1 MSRAALRAG
10 LADSLQSFLDAGNV
24 LPGLNTDARQGA
36 FVEQLVDSER
46 RNRYYAR
53 LLERNIGEGSADP
66 HSPGFNPLAAAVWF
80 DRLGDRDEAMWMVFL
95 SVHFG
100 RALTSRWLL
109 VGDIYGRLDCE
120 TNWTWAAT
128 SNDVQAFRAWLHDNS
143 DGIRALEPR
152 RRFGNHRKYES
163 LDAWTAAGTGAV
175 VASYVEW
182 VGATRSHDTRIGDI
196 LTESGEQ
203 PRDAFRALYRSVQG
217 VHRFGRTA
225 AFDYCSTVSKLGLA
239 PIEPAMAALSGAT
252 GPLRGTRLLFGD
264 MAEGMAPRDLE
275 VMLEPLRDHL
285 GIGFDALE
293 DALCNWQKSPEDF
306 MPFRG

>member
-1 MSRAALRAG
+1 M
-10 LADSLQSFLDAGNV
+10 

-128 SNDVQAFRAWLHDNS
+128 SNDVQAFRTWLHDNG

-163 LDAWTAAGTGAV
+163 LD
-175 VASYVEW
+175 
-182 VGATRSHDTRIGDI
+182 
-196 LTESGEQ
+196 
-203 PRDAFRALYRSVQG
+203 
-217 VHRFGRTA
+217 
-225 AFDYCSTVSKLGLA
+225 
-239 PIEPAMAALSGAT
+239 
-252 GPLRGTRLLFGD
+252 
-264 MAEGMAPRDLE
+264 
-275 VMLEPLRDHL
+275 
-285 GIGFDALE
+285 
-293 DALCNWQKSPEDF
+293 
-306 MPFRG
+306 